1 VTRRVRVALK
11 AGVWLVCLVPLA
23 KLFYGY
29 WTDDLTANPISYV
42 TNELGQTTLRLLLA
56 SLALTP
62 LRILFGW
69 GWQMTFRRL
78 LGLFAFFYVCLH
90 LSVWVVLDHFFDWR
104 EMGGDIIKRPYITV
118 GMLAFTL
125 LLPLAVTSTTGMI
138 KRLGAA
144 RWRQLHRLV
153 YAAAVA
159 GCLHFIWLAK
169 KVRPDPWVYAAI
181 LALLLGIRAWDAARR
196 LARRRGDL
204 LRSTRMDSTV
214 GPPSRPGAR
223 LFVLLVVLLAGC
235 ATLTPRVP
243 GAAAPTRQ
251 VLPNGV
257 VVISQEHRASD
268 IVAVQL
274 WLRVGG
280 RDEAPAEL
288 GLSHYL
294 EHMLFKGTPT
304 RPPGSIDAELEGLGG
319 NSNAF
324 TSYDFT
330 HYDVVVP
337 VAALRAAAALL
348 ADIAVNA
355 AFVPAELQSE
365 KKVVFEEMSLVEDD
379 PERFLQ
385 RRLTEAAY
393 AAHPYGRPIL
403 GTREFVQRLTRETL
417 NAYYKKQYV
426 PANMVLVVVG
436 AVTPAETRA
445 VADETFGRLT
455 GPAPVRRVAAPVAR
469 LAAGAGQDVR
479 RSEQQAYLG
488 LAWHAAPTGNTDIY
502 AVDLLTYILGDG
514 PSSRLNQVLREQRG
528 LVQTI
533 EASYIPRQESGLVSV
548 TARLDPKNM
557 DAAEAAVR
565 EVVRRVREEGV
576 TPAERERAIITA
588 ESSYAFDIETV
599 EGLAKN
605 YGQAETTWTLQA
617 EVEYLKRLR
626 QVTAEQIRAAARTY
640 FGDDNYVR
648 VRFLPEGT
656 R

>member
-1 VTRRVRVALK
+1 MSRRVRVALK
-11 AGVWLVCLVPLA
+11 AGVWLACLVPLA
-23 KLFYGY
+23 KLLYGF

-42 TNELGQTTLRLLLA
+42 TNELGQTTLRLLLL

-62 LRILFGW
+62 LRIVFGW

-90 LSVWVVLDHFFDWR
+90 LSVWIVLDHFFDWR
-104 EMGGDIIKRPYITV
+104 EMGTDIAKRPYITV

-125 LLPLAVTSTTGMI
+125 LVPLAATSTTGMI

-144 RWRQLHRLV
+144 RWRRLHRLV
-153 YAAAVA
+153 YVAAVA

-169 KVRPDPWVYAAI
+169 KVRVDPWVYAAI
-181 LALLLGIRAWDAARR
+181 LAVLLGIRVWDVGRR
-196 LARRRGDL
+196 FARRRGGL
-204 LRSTRMDSTV
+204 LGSSRMNSTV
-214 GPPSRPGAR
+214 SPPSRPGA
-223 LFVLLVVLLAGC
+223 LFLLLILFLAGC
-235 ATLTPRVP
+235 AMVTPRVP

-251 VLPNGV
+251 ALPNGV

-304 RPPGSIDAELEGLGG
+304 RPPGSIDAEVEGLGG

-330 HYDVVVP
+330 HYDLVVP
-337 VAALRAAAALL
+337 VSGLRAAAALL

-355 AFVPAELQSE
+355 AFVPAELESE
-365 KKVVFEEMSLVEDD
+365 KKVVFEEMNLTEDD

-393 AAHPYGRPIL
+393 PAHPYGRPLL
-403 GTREFVQRLTRETL
+403 GTRELVESLTRETL
-417 NAYYKKQYV
+417 NAYYKKHYV
-426 PANMVLVVVG
+426 PANMVLVAVG
-436 AVTPAETRA
+436 PVTPAQARA
-445 VADETFGRLT
+445 VAAETFGQLT
-455 GPAPVRRVAAPVAR
+455 GPSPVRRPAAAPPRV
-469 LAAGAGQDVR
+469 AAGAAQDVR
-479 RSEQQAYLG
+479 RPEQQAYLG
-488 LAWHAAPTGNTDIY
+488 IAWHAAPTGNTDIY

-533 EASYIPRQESGLVSV
+533 EASYIPRQQSGLVSV
-548 TARLDPKNM
+548 TARLDAKNL
-557 DAAEAAVR
+557 DAAEAALR

-576 TPAERERAIITA
+576 TAAERERALTTA

-599 EGLAKN
+599 EGLAKT
-605 YGQAETTWTLQA
+605 YGQAETTWTLQD
-617 EVEYLKRLR
+617 EVEYLTRLR
-626 QVTAEQIRAAARTY
+626 RVTAEQIRAAARTY
-640 FGDDNYVR
+640 LGDDNYVR
-648 VRFLPEGT
+648 VRFLPDGV